1 MADEEGEDENLTYYG
16 MCSSRYF
23 LPLSLH
29 PFFMS
34 SQQATETGSAGKL
47 PCLDGDREWLT

>member
-1 MADEEGEDENLTYYG
+1 MTDEEGEDENQTYYD
-16 MCSSRYF
+16 MYSTRYF

-34 SQQATETGSAGKL
+34 SQQGTETGSAGKL
-47 PCLDGDREWLT
+47 PGLDGDRERLS